1 MLVGTTPT
9 FTLIL
14 PQEYNLTTADKVY
27 FAIRQGNVLIKKES
41 PSGVAVIANRA
52 QVYLSQRDTLRFK
65 KGTAKI
71 QLNWTYSNGNRGG
84 TKVKEIEID
93 ENLLEEVLG

>member
-14 PQEYNLTTADKVY
+14 PQEYNLQTADKVY
-27 FAIRQGNVLIKKES
+27 FAMKQGNVLIKKES
-41 PSGVAVIANRA
+41 PSGVAVMANKA
-52 QVYLSQRDTLRFK
+52 QIYLSQRDTLRFK

-84 TKVKEIEID
+84 SKEKEIVID
-93 ENLLEEVLG
+93 ENLLEEILE